1 MWDRLE
7 DKKLCSDEE
16 NVNFAA
22 CMKDKL
28 KDLLLDVALGAA
40 FLFVASI
47 AAPVAICNWLKGL
60 FEKPKEKELELKRE
74 NDGRFFCMSCGTD
87 FEPEQ
92 FIENK
97 DGQTAGSCCRKCPK
111 CGEESVIPKFLLSII
126 CGPAWMP
133 HIEE

>member
-47 AAPVAICNWLKGL
+47 AAPVEIYNWLKGL
-60 FEKPKEKELELKRE
+60 FKKPEEKEREQQKE
-74 NDGRFFCMSCGTD
+74 NDGMFYCMRCGTD

-111 CGEESVIPKFLLSII
+111 CGEESVIPKFLLSIM

-133 HIEE
+133 RIEE